1 MDIPAALAILDRLQL
16 ALQAARR
23 DTAAVSAF
31 TQAANTGVQP
41 LLDALPPRF
50 AEVWRN
56 LLNRLESG
64 ALFDEES
71 CSFSRRELLE
81 QLQVWMDKARQRL
94 TAA

>member
-1 MDIPAALAILDRLQL
+1 MDLAPALTALERLQP
-16 ALQAARR
+16 ALQAARQ

-31 TQAANTGVQP
+31 IQAANTDMRP

-50 AEVWRN
+50 AEVWRD

-81 QLQVWMDKARQRL
+81 QLQVWTDKARQHL
-94 TAA
+94 AGQ

>member
-1 MDIPAALAILDRLQL
+1 MNAPVALTILDRLQP
-16 ALQAARR
+16 ALQAALN
-23 DTAAVSAF
+23 DSSAVSRF
-31 TQAANTGVQP
+31 TREADTGVAP

-50 AEVWRN
+50 AEVWRD